1 MAAGSSMPLEVSS
14 PWATAHSEH
23 EHGAEPDDDRDIE
36 QDRTD
41 EAWVIARLLIPREE
55 LCRPAVQAERD
66 EHLAHTRDGE
76 RQSERSELG
85 LAEMPGDQRL
95 ADEVDPD
102 RDHPADEQECRPPD
116 VGSASVTPQDPGD
129 TLRSRSR

>member
-1 MAAGSSMPLEVSS
+1 M
-14 PWATAHSEH
+14 
-23 EHGAEPDDDRDIE
+23 
-36 QDRTD
+36 
-41 EAWVIARLLIPREE
+41 IARLLIAREE
-55 LCRPAVQAERD
+55 LGRPAVQAERD
-66 EHLAHTRDGE
+66 EDLAHTRDGE

-116 VGSASVTPQDPGD
+116 VGSA
-129 TLRSRSR
+129 LRHASGSR